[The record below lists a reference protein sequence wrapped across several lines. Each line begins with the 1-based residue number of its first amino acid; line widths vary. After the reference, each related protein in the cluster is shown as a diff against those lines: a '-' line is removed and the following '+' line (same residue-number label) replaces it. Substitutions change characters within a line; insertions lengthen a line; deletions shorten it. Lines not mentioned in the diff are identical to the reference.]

1 MRLNRKWILVIALV
15 VSMATAI
22 SGTLAYLT
30 STDTATNTFTVGNV
44 SIDLEEPSWDPSKT
58 PTLLPGVEIA
68 KDPQIKN
75 TGSTEAWVWM
85 EITVPTDLMP
95 YIDWNTTAW
104 TRSETTSG
112 NNTVVT
118 LKRATLLPAGETT
131 ATAFTKVALPASLE
145 RMPESLVTS
154 GTVEIVVNAYA
165 IQSDAATT
173 IDAAINAYGTNGE
186 GGEGNEPAGNVTV
199 SNETEL
205 TEALAANNNVTFGA
219 DITGESFSS
228 AKNITLTN
236 GNIYT
241 ENASHNYG
249 YIVEAGGST
258 TFDNVNITTKQG
270 GIGIVGTA
278 IFKSGSVTNNSTS
291 TSGRHVFYV
300 EGGSLTIED
309 GVFTFSPSN
318 LTRKGSYIYSNNSTV
333 VVNGGTFNKPSSR
346 DGHDP
351 FVTANGGTI
360 TVYGG
365 KFAFDPSA
373 FVADGYQAVESDGWW
388 TVSAIQ

>member
-1 MRLNRKWILVIALV
+1 MAVLLRDIIANGLCV
-15 VSMATAI
+15 V
-22 SGTLAYLT
+22 
-30 STDTATNTFTVGNV
+30 NV
-44 SIDLEEPSWDPSKT
+44 KRSESESES
-58 PTLLPGVEIA
+58 ES
-68 KDPQIKN
+68 KN

>member
-1 MRLNRKWILVIALV
+1 MAVLLRDIIANGLCV
-15 VSMATAI
+15 V
-22 SGTLAYLT
+22 
-30 STDTATNTFTVGNV
+30 NV
-44 SIDLEEPSWDPSKT
+44 KRSESESES
-58 PTLLPGVEIA
+58 ESES
-68 KDPQIKN
+68 KN

-199 SNETEL
+199 SN
-205 TEALAANNNVTFGA
+205 AACGSSWCCWFA
-219 DITGESFSS
+219 RRLPSFQHL
-228 AKNITLTN
+228 IPLWR
-236 GNIYT
+236 ILRQDP
-241 ENASHNYG
+241 
-249 YIVEAGGST
+249 T
-258 TFDNVNITTKQG
+258 TC
-270 GIGIVGTA
+270 
-278 IFKSGSVTNNSTS
+278 
-291 TSGRHVFYV
+291 
-300 EGGSLTIED
+300 TI
-309 GVFTFSPSN
+309 
-318 LTRKGSYIYSNNSTV
+318 
-333 VVNGGTFNKPSSR
+333 
-346 DGHDP
+346 
-351 FVTANGGTI
+351 
-360 TVYGG
+360 
-365 KFAFDPSA
+365 PSA
-373 FVADGYQAVESDGWW
+373 
-388 TVSAIQ
+388 